1 MKIAISSN
9 DGKTTSEF
17 SPRFGRCPMFII
29 YDSKTENWQSIANPA
44 IDAQGGAGTK
54 VVQFLAENHVE
65 VTITGHYG
73 PNAYKA
79 IQSTNINAFQAQ
91 TGTPLELLKRYLNN
105 DLEEA
110 KASSKKHH

>member
-9 DGKTTSEF
+9 DGKKTSEF
-17 SPRFGRCPMFII
+17 STRFGRCPMFII
-29 YDSKTENWQSIANPA
+29 YDSKTEKWQSIINPG
-44 IDAQGGAGTK
+44 INAQGGAGTK
-54 VVQFLAENHVE
+54 VVQLLVENQVD

-79 IQSTNINAFQAQ
+79 IQATNIKAFQAQ
-91 TGTPLELLKRYLNN
+91 TGTPLELLKKYVNN

-110 KASSKKHH
+110 TFSSKKHH